1 MTPTTGCATV
11 FIAGFLALAS
21 SLEAQRSRPI
31 GFAIGG
37 GLLVADNGVYNTL
50 ASRGPTAFLRLG
62 GAHIGVPVIFEIAI
76 HHVPHNDVIV
86 AAQCP
91 SPPAACGSSNNTTA
105 LTIAAAV
112 QGAAHVSPGTWLF
125 QFGPSAHWMVERNA
139 GTDAV
144 VLGLRGGL
152 GFRVGPHATGL
163 LLSADYFRLFR
174 GGIAPQW
181 FFPITLGWQF

>member
-1 MTPTTGCATV
+1 MTLKTVFATV
-11 FIAGFLALAS
+11 SIAGFLAWAS
-21 SLEAQRSRPI
+21 PLTAQRSRPI

-37 GLLVADNGVYNTL
+37 GLLVADNGVSNTL
-50 ASRGPTAFLRLG
+50 ASRGLTAFFRLG
-62 GAHIGVPVIFEIAI
+62 GAHIGVPVIFDVAI
-76 HHVPHNDVIV
+76 QHVPHNNDIV
-86 AAQCP
+86 TAPCP
-91 SPPAACGSSNNTTA
+91 SPPPACASSDITTA
-105 LTIAAAV
+105 LTIAPAV
-112 QGAAHVSPGTWLF
+112 QGTAHVSPGTWLF
-125 QFGPSAHWMVERNA
+125 EFGPSAHWLVERNA

-181 FFPITLGWQF
+181 FLPITLGWQF